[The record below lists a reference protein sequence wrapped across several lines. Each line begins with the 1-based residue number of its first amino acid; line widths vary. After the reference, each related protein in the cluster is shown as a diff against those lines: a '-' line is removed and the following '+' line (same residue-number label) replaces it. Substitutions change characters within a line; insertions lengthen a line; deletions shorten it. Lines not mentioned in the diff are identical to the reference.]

1 MTSIK
6 QKKLCQQLGI
16 QFKNETL
23 LLQALTHRSAD
34 PKNNERLEFLGDAIL
49 SFVIA
54 EELFNRFPQAKEG
67 KMSRLRASLVK
78 GETLAEIARELKL
91 GEVLI
96 LGQGELKS
104 GGFRRESI
112 LADAME
118 AILGALFLD
127 SGIDIVKPLILR
139 LYDERLDSIDVTET
153 VKDPKT
159 RLQELLQSRKLP
171 LPNVGKSTLINRI
184 LGQKLC
190 ITSRRPQ
197 TTRHRILGIKTSE
210 LGQFIYVDTPG
221 IHSDGKRAMNRYMNR
236 AAAASVEDVDVVVF
250 VIEGM
255 KWTEEDERVL
265 QKLKE
270 TSKPVILVM
279 NKIDKLE
286 DKATLFPQ
294 VEKLAALFKFT
305 DIVPL
310 SARKGINLESLE
322 ESIYKLMPEGEMI
335 FDEDQLTDRSSRFL
349 AAEMVRE
356 KLFRHLGQELPYSLT
371 VDIEQFEDD
380 NGMYR
385 ISAVIYVERSGQKSI
400 VIGKKGELLKQV
412 GKDARED
419 MEKLFDCKVFLQLW
433 VKVREGWSDNE
444 RMLRNLGYNDDL

>member
-1 MTSIK
+1 MND
-6 QKKLCQQLGI
+6 QPA
-16 QFKNETL
+16 F
-23 LLQALTHRSAD
+23 RS
-34 PKNNERLEFLGDAIL
+34 GYVAI
-49 SFVIA
+49 IG
-54 EELFNRFPQAKEG
+54 R
-67 KMSRLRASLVK
+67 
-78 GETLAEIARELKL
+78 
-91 GEVLI
+91 
-96 LGQGELKS
+96 
-104 GGFRRESI
+104 
-112 LADAME
+112 
-118 AILGALFLD
+118 
-127 SGIDIVKPLILR
+127 
-139 LYDERLDSIDVTET
+139 
-153 VKDPKT
+153 
-159 RLQELLQSRKLP
+159 
-171 LPNVGKSTLINRI
+171 PNVGKSTLINRV

-197 TTRHRILGIKTSE
+197 TTRHRILGIKTTDT
-210 LGQFIYVDTPG
+210 GQFIYVDTPG

-250 VIEGM
+250 VVEGM

-294 VEKLAALFKFT
+294 VEKLAALYKFT

-380 NGMYR
+380 NGMFR

-419 MEKLFDCKVFLQLW
+419 MEKLFGCKVFLQLW

-444 RMLRNLGYNDDL
+444 RMLRNLG

>member
-1 MTSIK
+1 MND
-6 QKKLCQQLGI
+6 QPA
-16 QFKNETL
+16 F
-23 LLQALTHRSAD
+23 RS
-34 PKNNERLEFLGDAIL
+34 GYVAI
-49 SFVIA
+49 IG
-54 EELFNRFPQAKEG
+54 R
-67 KMSRLRASLVK
+67 
-78 GETLAEIARELKL
+78 
-91 GEVLI
+91 
-96 LGQGELKS
+96 
-104 GGFRRESI
+104 
-112 LADAME
+112 
-118 AILGALFLD
+118 
-127 SGIDIVKPLILR
+127 
-139 LYDERLDSIDVTET
+139 
-153 VKDPKT
+153 
-159 RLQELLQSRKLP
+159 
-171 LPNVGKSTLINRI
+171 PNVGKSTLINRV

-197 TTRHRILGIKTSE
+197 TTRHRILGIKTTE

-294 VEKLAALFKFT
+294 VEKLDALFKFT

>member
-1 MTSIK
+1 MND
-6 QKKLCQQLGI
+6 QPA
-16 QFKNETL
+16 F
-23 LLQALTHRSAD
+23 RS
-34 PKNNERLEFLGDAIL
+34 GYVAI
-49 SFVIA
+49 IG
-54 EELFNRFPQAKEG
+54 R
-67 KMSRLRASLVK
+67 
-78 GETLAEIARELKL
+78 
-91 GEVLI
+91 
-96 LGQGELKS
+96 
-104 GGFRRESI
+104 
-112 LADAME
+112 
-118 AILGALFLD
+118 
-127 SGIDIVKPLILR
+127 
-139 LYDERLDSIDVTET
+139 
-153 VKDPKT
+153 
-159 RLQELLQSRKLP
+159 
-171 LPNVGKSTLINRI
+171 PNVGKSTLINRV

-197 TTRHRILGIKTSE
+197 TTRHRILGIKTTE
-210 LGQFIYVDTPG
+210 WGQFIYVDTPG

-236 AAAASVEDVDVVVF
+236 AAAASAEDVDVVVF

>member
-1 MTSIK
+1 MND
-6 QKKLCQQLGI
+6 QPA
-16 QFKNETL
+16 F
-23 LLQALTHRSAD
+23 RS
-34 PKNNERLEFLGDAIL
+34 GYVAI
-49 SFVIA
+49 IG
-54 EELFNRFPQAKEG
+54 R
-67 KMSRLRASLVK
+67 
-78 GETLAEIARELKL
+78 
-91 GEVLI
+91 
-96 LGQGELKS
+96 
-104 GGFRRESI
+104 
-112 LADAME
+112 
-118 AILGALFLD
+118 
-127 SGIDIVKPLILR
+127 
-139 LYDERLDSIDVTET
+139 
-153 VKDPKT
+153 
-159 RLQELLQSRKLP
+159 
-171 LPNVGKSTLINRI
+171 PNVGKSTLINRV

-197 TTRHRILGIKTSE
+197 TTRHHILGIKTSE

-265 QKLKE
+265 QKLQG

>member
-1 MTSIK
+1 M
-6 QKKLCQQLGI
+6 
-16 QFKNETL
+16 NEE
-23 LLQALTHRSAD
+23 QAFRS
-34 PKNNERLEFLGDAIL
+34 GYVAI
-49 SFVIA
+49 IG
-54 EELFNRFPQAKEG
+54 R
-67 KMSRLRASLVK
+67 
-78 GETLAEIARELKL
+78 
-91 GEVLI
+91 
-96 LGQGELKS
+96 
-104 GGFRRESI
+104 
-112 LADAME
+112 
-118 AILGALFLD
+118 
-127 SGIDIVKPLILR
+127 
-139 LYDERLDSIDVTET
+139 
-153 VKDPKT
+153 
-159 RLQELLQSRKLP
+159 
-171 LPNVGKSTLINRI
+171 PNVGKSTLINRV

-197 TTRHRILGIKTSE
+197 TTRHRILGIKTTEQS
-210 LGQFIYVDTPG
+210 QFIYVDTPG

-250 VIEGM
+250 VVEGM

-270 TSKPVILVM
+270 TTKPVILVM

-412 GKDARED
+412 GKDSRED
-419 MEKLFDCKVFLQLW
+419 MEKLFGCKVFLQLW

-444 RMLRNLGYNDDL
+444 RMLRSLGYNDDL

>member
-1 MTSIK
+1 MNE
-6 QKKLCQQLGI
+6 QQA
-16 QFKNETL
+16 F
-23 LLQALTHRSAD
+23 RS
-34 PKNNERLEFLGDAIL
+34 GYVAI
-49 SFVIA
+49 IG
-54 EELFNRFPQAKEG
+54 R
-67 KMSRLRASLVK
+67 
-78 GETLAEIARELKL
+78 
-91 GEVLI
+91 
-96 LGQGELKS
+96 
-104 GGFRRESI
+104 
-112 LADAME
+112 
-118 AILGALFLD
+118 
-127 SGIDIVKPLILR
+127 
-139 LYDERLDSIDVTET
+139 
-153 VKDPKT
+153 
-159 RLQELLQSRKLP
+159 
-171 LPNVGKSTLINRI
+171 PNVGKSTLINRV

-197 TTRHRILGIKTSE
+197 TTRHRILGIKTTEDSQ
-210 LGQFIYVDTPG
+210 LIYVDTPG

-255 KWTEEDERVL
+255 KWTDEDERVL
-265 QKLKE
+265 NKLQQN
-270 TSKPVILVM
+270 TSKPVILAM

-286 DKATLFPQ
+286 DKATLLPQ
-294 VEKLAALFKFT
+294 VEKIAEKFNFAA
-305 DIVPL
+305 IVPL
-310 SARKGINLESLE
+310 SARRGINIESLE
-322 ESIYKLMPEGEMI
+322 ESIYALMPEGEMI

-385 ISAVIYVERSGQKSI
+385 ISAVIYVERNGQKSI

-419 MEKLFDCKVFLQLW
+419 MEKLFGCKVFLQLW